1 MWSVFKYVVES
12 PESKDQNITETTK
25 EIVEDIRSENILKN
39 IQNEIEKNAENYIIS
54 LHYIEFPIVI
64 FYGSKFKDTVEGL
77 ENKRQELRK
86 EMGKETV
93 KKIRPNQQLYEA
105 IKDRYQELLKELW
118 KSQSKLEEF
127 GFNIDEKKILNDR
140 VKLWLEYFISTAAF
154 RDDDIN
160 LFEYMDTFCETQKFI

>member
-1 MWSVFKYVVES
+1 MKSS
-12 PESKDQNITETTK
+12 NP
-25 EIVEDIRSENILKN
+25 IVK
-39 IQNEIEKNAENYIIS
+39 AENPVEKKKEKHS
-54 LHYIEFPIVI
+54 KQMEVDEDDDVDTSEETPIMKDTKKVDMEEDSDI
-64 FYGSKFKDTVEGL
+64 DTVEGL
-77 ENKRQELRK
+77 ENKRQEMRK

-127 GFNIDEKKILNDR
+127 GFNTDEKKILNDR

-154 RDDDIN
+154 RDDDVN